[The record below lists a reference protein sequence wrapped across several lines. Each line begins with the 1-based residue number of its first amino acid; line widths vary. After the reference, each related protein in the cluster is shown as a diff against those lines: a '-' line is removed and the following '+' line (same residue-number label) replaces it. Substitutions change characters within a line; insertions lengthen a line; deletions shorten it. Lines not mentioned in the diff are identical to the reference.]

1 MVWQYINVPTLIKK
15 GTFTY
20 CDSNPGDS
28 RSQKMW
34 RCCSQ
39 IASDYM
45 KSYINPLHLVSAPP
59 PPPLVPAPP
68 LVSQARVLIA
78 TLVTLSRGI
87 QGCPKITSFDKS
99 SWHPILKTSLYSSLF
114 LPLYTRTFSQHP
126 LPKNA
131 LSSSLVINP
140 RILFPFFLLLQFFT
154 LPWWMPIIY
163 AEGFLEPPC

>member
-1 MVWQYINVPTLIKK
+1 MVWQYIYFSTLIKK

-20 CDSNPGDS
+20 SDSNPGDS

-34 RCCSQ
+34 CCCSQ

-45 KSYINPLHLVSAPP
+45 KSYINPLRLVSALPP
-59 PPPLVPAPP
+59 PPIIPAPP
-68 LVSQARVLIA
+68 LLSQARVLIA
-78 TLVTLSRGI
+78 TLVTLTRGI
-87 QGCPKITSFDKS
+87 QGCPKIISFDKS
-99 SWHPILKTSLYSSLF
+99 SRHPIYEKSLWSSLS

-131 LSSSLVINP
+131 LPSSSVINP
-140 RILFPFFLLLQFFT
+140 RILSRSFFRDSFFT
-154 LPWWMPIIY
+154 LPWWMPIIH